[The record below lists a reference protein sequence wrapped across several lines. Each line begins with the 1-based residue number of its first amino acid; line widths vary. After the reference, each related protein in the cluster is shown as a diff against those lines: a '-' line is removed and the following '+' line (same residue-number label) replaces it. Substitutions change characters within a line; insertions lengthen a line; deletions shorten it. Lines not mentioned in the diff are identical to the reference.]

1 MWTEETFKLV
11 RDGIDAA
18 RACQILDLEGSWE
31 SKVEDRASEIGKVE
45 RTTRSQLNIVI
56 FHVKIPDKVS
66 KIDSPDIRG
75 GDHSA
80 VDYEAL
86 LSLNIDICKW
96 SQPNANI
103 FVLTDD
109 KFYTDLKEYENL
121 HVIRLNVKRE
131 EPMFER
137 VLTMYSFLKSK
148 YSSFPTIFLDIDA
161 FILSPLSSLFQNNF
175 DIGLTHRHIV
185 GQMSINEGVVFANNL
200 SLENTR
206 KFFESYLASYLEL
219 EKSERIKSIYKN
231 IRRWRGGQLA
241 INAAA
246 GGNQFYSTS
255 NQTTSYGCRIAY
267 LPCSKYN
274 LSQINEKEVNPEL
287 RNRTSILHLKGNR
300 KGWVNNLIASLEYF
314 GFSTNLSKKYFS

>member
-18 RACQILDLEGSWE
+18 RACQIVDLEEYWE
-31 SKVEDRASEIGKVE
+31 RKSEDRSSEIDKCKRV
-45 RTTRSQLNIVI
+45 TRSQLNIVI
-56 FHVKIPDKVS
+56 FHVKIPDEVS

-75 GDHSA
+75 GDHGA

-103 FVLTDD
+103 FVITDD
-109 KFYTDLKEYENL
+109 KFYTNLKSNENL
-121 HVIRLNVKRE
+121 HLIRLDVKRE

-137 VLTMYSFLKSK
+137 VLTMYSFVKSK
-148 YSSFPTIFLDIDA
+148 YSTFPTIFLDIDA

-200 SLENTR
+200 NLENTR
-206 KFFESYLASYLEL
+206 EFFQSYLASYLEL
-219 EKSERIKSIYKN
+219 EKSEK
-231 IRRWRGGQLA
+231 
-241 INAAA
+241 
-246 GGNQFYSTS
+246 
-255 NQTTSYGCRIAY
+255 
-267 LPCSKYN
+267 
-274 LSQINEKEVNPEL
+274 
-287 RNRTSILHLKGNR
+287 
-300 KGWVNNLIASLEYF
+300 
-314 GFSTNLSKKYFS
+314 